1 MRTTKSDEHHGENT
15 QGREVLRCSDELRHP
30 RWFRKHSISCLDLPQ
45 HSTDH
50 CLIDND
56 RRGPRHRRVSGTDIR
71 HSGSSVLL
79 DIYKSDLSLSKS
91 HLSSCQTLDPDLGRK
106 TLLPTRSTPHANPAN
121 PRTNRTKTKTDKT
134 QPIGKSISRMQT
146 PGKGVRWAR
155 PKHYSQPSHHSNRES
170 ALGRQQSRHYRQGL
184 PSHRRQFGNRQS
196 HCLGSGK
203 AERFSCDSFSR
214 QGQGRGDAH

>member
-1 MRTTKSDEHHGENT
+1 MRTTESDEHHGENT

-50 CLIDND
+50 RRIDND

-79 DIYKSDLSLSKS
+79 DIYKSDFSLSRS
-91 HLSSCQTLDPDLGRK
+91 QISRRQASDLDLGGQ

-121 PRTNRTKTKTDKT
+121 PHTNRAKTKTDRT
-134 QPIGKSISRMQT
+134 QPIGKSINPPWT
-146 PGKGVRWAR
+146 PLVRESDWLR
-155 PKHYSQPSHHSNRES
+155 PKHYSQSSHHSNRES
-170 ALGRQQSRHYRQGL
+170 ALGRQQHRHDRKGM
-184 PSHRRQFGNRQS
+184 PSHRSQFGNRQS
-196 HCLGSGK
+196 HSLGSG
-203 AERFSCDSFSR
+203 
-214 QGQGRGDAH
+214 